1 MPSHHRYGLKITGAR
16 SREGILRVG
25 VIASSPDPTV
35 GGGWILLE
43 CLVLA
48 LDSIESHHAFI
59 RLDRTLYKGSREGT
73 GSERR
78 THVLLRYLRNNI
90 TPSRLGD
97 WIARGGRHLVKRP
110 SPGAHLLNEVEQWIR
125 SCEIDIVW
133 FLDPCAAVGPI
144 TAGLSTP
151 FMTSVWD
158 LEHRT
163 RPYFPEVSVSG
174 WD

>member
-35 GGGWILLE
+35 GGGWTLLE
-43 CLVLA
+43 CLVRA
-48 LDSIESHHAFI
+48 FDSIESHHAFI
-59 RLDRTLYKGSREGT
+59 RLNRMPYKGSSEET
-73 GSERR
+73 GRERR
-78 THVLLRYLRNNI
+78 KHVLLRYLRSEM
-90 TPSRLGD
+90 TPSWLGD
-97 WIARGGRHLVKRP
+97 WIARGGRHFGKRP
-110 SPGAHLLNEVEQWIR
+110 SPGAQLLSEVEQWIR
-125 SCEIDIVW
+125 SYEIDIVW

-144 TAGLSTP
+144 TAGLSIP

-163 RPYFPEVSVSG
+163 
-174 WD
+174 